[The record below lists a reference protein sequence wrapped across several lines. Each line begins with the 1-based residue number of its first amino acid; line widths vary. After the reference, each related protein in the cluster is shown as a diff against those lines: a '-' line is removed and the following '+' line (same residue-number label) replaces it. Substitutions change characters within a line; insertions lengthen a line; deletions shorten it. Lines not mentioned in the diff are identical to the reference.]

1 MERSGEEAR
10 QTERERENGWRVRGR
25 VWVRKGCGLGH
36 KLGHWLSI
44 NEGLEKG

>member
-10 QTERERENGWRVRGR
+10 QTERERERERERDNGWR

-36 KLGHWLSI
+36 KFG
-44 NEGLEKG
+44 